1 MFDSPRTLKS
11 SLIVTGAG
19 INLNSL
25 PEQPTRDFIWP
36 LSAFVVVSGIE
47 LPFPIW
53 CEIMIWLNRIVLL
66 LPCVAL
72 GLAGCGGAGGF
83 LSPGTPAAE
92 LYVNPSS
99 VTVAA
104 GSTTAF
110 TAAFMQV
117 PTAPGSLTWSVTPAI
132 GGTITSA
139 GAYTASA
146 TAGQYAVIAT
156 WTPANPQSA
165 VYRAAASVEVLP
177 VPQSDTALNPNF
189 VQASG
194 GLQAN
199 GATQNALI
207 AGQPTP
213 LVISTDPDGDIQSS
227 SGFTPPVV
235 CTGSSATC

>member
-1 MFDSPRTLKS
+1 VFDSPRTLKS
-11 SLIVTGAG
+11 SLIATGAG

-25 PEQPTRDFIWP
+25 PKHPTRDSIGP

-53 CEIMIWLNRIVLL
+53 CEIMIWLNRIALL

-72 GLAGCGGAGGF
+72 GFAGCGGGGF

-99 VTVAA
+99 VIVAA

-156 WTPANPQSA
+156 WTPANSQSA
-165 VYRAAASVEVLP
+165 VYRAAATVEVLP
-177 VPQSDTALNPNF
+177 VPQPDAALNPNF

-194 GLQAN
+194 GLQVS

-207 AGQPTP
+207 VGQPTP
-213 LVISTDPDGDIQSS
+213 FVISTDPDGDIQTS

-235 CTGSSATC
+235 CTGSSTTC